1 MDVKKIKQL
10 VSLVETSDISSLSIQ
25 EDHFKIEIKRE
36 SPPVLASP
44 PLPTVQTVS
53 IPATAQPPVNAP
65 PSAPPVV
72 PTTEASPSIDEGLVD
87 IKSPMVGT
95 FYSRPNPESPAF
107 VTPGATIKKG
117 DVVCIVEAMKL
128 FNDIESEH
136 DGVVDRMCVQDG
148 DPVEYGQSLFFVRK
162 H

>member
-44 PLPTVQTVS
+44 TLPMGQTVS
-53 IPATAQPPVNAP
+53 IPAMAQPPVNASPSTP
-65 PSAPPVV
+65 P
-72 PTTEASPSIDEGLVD
+72 TESNTDASPSIDEGLVD

-95 FYSRPNPESPAF
+95 FYSRPNPESPVF
-107 VTPGATIKKG
+107 ITPGATIKKG

-128 FNDIESEH
+128 FNDIESEY
-136 DGVVDRMCVQDG
+136 DGIVDRMCVQDG